1 MNPIDRI
8 HGGYVFDRRVR
19 VLSDHLAWA
28 IPKDASVLDV
38 GCGDGAMAK
47 AISGR
52 RPDLKIEGID
62 VLVRE
67 KTHVPVAEFDGS
79 SIPRDDQSV
88 DVALF
93 VDVLHHTE
101 DPMILL
107 REARRVARKAIVIKD
122 HTRNGVLAG
131 ATLRFMDWV
140 GNARHGVAL
149 PYNYWPE
156 MRWREAFGEFGLEAE
171 MWRAK
176 LGLYPGPAG
185 WVFDRS
191 LHFVARLAFGGGSEE
206 ELNQVNSVKNKPEA

>member
-19 VLSDHLAWA
+19 VLSSQLAEA
-28 IPKDASVLDV
+28 IPEAASVLDV

-47 AISGR
+47 AIQDR
-52 RPDLKIEGID
+52 RSDLAIEGID
-62 VLVRE
+62 VLVRG
-67 KTHVPVAEFDGS
+67 KTHVPVAPFDGVA
-79 SIPRDDQSV
+79 IPKEDQSV
-88 DVALF
+88 DVVLF

-107 REARRVARKAIVIKD
+107 REATRVARKAVVIKD
-122 HTRNGVLAG
+122 HTRDGFLAG

-156 MRWREAFGEFGLEAE
+156 RHWREAFEELGLQAE
-171 MWRAK
+171 SWISK
-176 LGLYPGPAG
+176 LGLYPGAAG
-185 WVFDRS
+185 WLFDRS
-191 LHFVARLAFGGGSEE
+191 LHFVARLTRDHTATDTVS
-206 ELNQVNSVKNKPEA
+206 